1 MFPEDFIFRAKLNVD
16 FERYQAD
23 KNKDKERKKM
33 QRKGQALSPSEVA
46 RQKKLNC
53 ERVKKYRQR
62 QKEEKAKNSSQ
73 DQDVS
78 QVYKTPQGRNS
89 TSSADEDNS
98 SEEEGDRFS
107 NVTRDSHYTYKEVSS
122 ESSEE
127 DSESH
132 AEEGGS
138 SEEDGLTRNKG
149 SGGPDTKERT
159 SHVNKSS
166 SDAEEMPEKKDIQA
180 QQGLPDKLLSL
191 FKGCTL
197 FSLPYHLDRQINAV
211 SDG

>member
-1 MFPEDFIFRAKLNVD
+1 MALFPAVHTLTRVPGFLEYQFPGSENEDL
-16 FERYQAD
+16 YQSD
-23 KNKDKERKKM
+23 SD
-33 QRKGQALSPSEVA
+33 
-46 RQKKLNC
+46 
-53 ERVKKYRQR
+53 
-62 QKEEKAKNSSQ
+62 
-73 DQDVS
+73 DQDS
-78 QVYKTPQGRNS
+78 SFRTEGRNS
-89 TSSADEDNS
+89 TSSANKDNS

-107 NVTRDSHYTYKEVSS
+107 NATRDSHYTYKEVSS

-159 SHVNKSS
+159 SHANKSS
-166 SDAEEMPEKKDIQA
+166 SDEEEIPEKKDIQA

-191 FKGCTL
+191 FKGCTS
-197 FSLPYHLDRQINAV
+197 FSLPYHLDCQINAV